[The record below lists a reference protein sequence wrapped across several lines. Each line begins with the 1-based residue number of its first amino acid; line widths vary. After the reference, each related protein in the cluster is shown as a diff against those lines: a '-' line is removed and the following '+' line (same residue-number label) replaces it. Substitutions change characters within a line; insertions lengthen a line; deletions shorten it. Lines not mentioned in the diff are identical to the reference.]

1 MDRHSSPVDDQADGS
16 RRNPASR
23 HVNRCV
29 SQSAVGGVRGA
40 TPLSGDRYLVITE
53 LFLPTKG
60 GTATWFDE
68 VYRRLGGK
76 EIHIVTADVPDAAQ
90 HDAAHPNV
98 VHRLRLRRHWW
109 MRPESLGMYAKLLA
123 ASLALGLRHR
133 FDAVHAGRVLPEGL
147 VGWLVARLTGRP
159 LVIYSHGEELT
170 TWRQAMKMR
179 AMTWTYRH
187 SDLVIANSEFT
198 RDELLKLGVAPGRV
212 ALVCPGVDVDR
223 FRPGLPCDDL
233 KATIGLADGEKL
245 IVSVGRL
252 SRRKGFDQV
261 IRSLPLLLERG
272 LAVRYAVIGIGED
285 RDYLRALASELGM
298 SDRVH
303 FLGHVAP
310 EDLPRWYNA
319 ADVAAM
325 PNREI
330 DGDTEGF
337 GMVFTEAAACAKPTV
352 AGLAGG
358 TGAAVID
365 GVTGLRVDGAS
376 TEAVAEALGRLLGD
390 PVLSRELG
398 EQGHRRA
405 LRDFSWQRVADK
417 TRQLAESFRGH

>member
-1 MDRHSSPVDDQADGS
+1 MRHSGE
-16 RRNPASR
+16 
-23 HVNRCV
+23 
-29 SQSAVGGVRGA
+29 G
-40 TPLSGDRYLVITE
+40 YLVITE

-60 GTATWFDE
+60 GTAVWFDE

-76 EIHIVTADVPDAAQ
+76 DIHIVTADVPGGAD
-90 HDAAHPNV
+90 HDRMHPNT
-98 VHRLRLRRHWW
+98 VHRLKLRRHWW
-109 MRPESLGMYAKLLA
+109 LRPESLGMYAKFLA
-123 ASLALGLRHR
+123 VSFALALRHR
-133 FDAVHAGRVLPEGL
+133 IDAVHAGRVLPEGL

-159 LVIYSHGEELT
+159 LVVYSHGEELT

-179 AMTWTYRH
+179 AMVWTYRH
-187 SDLVIANSEFT
+187 ADLVVANSEFT
-198 RDELLKLGVAPGRV
+198 RDELVKLGVAPGKI
-212 ALVCPGVDVDR
+212 ALLYPGVDVDH

-233 KATIGLADGEKL
+233 KASLGLAEGEKL

-261 IRSLPLLLERG
+261 IRSLPLLLQRG

-285 RDYLRALASELGM
+285 LAYLQALARELEVSE
-298 SDRVH
+298 RVH

-310 EDLPRWYNA
+310 GDLPRWYNA
-319 ADVAAM
+319 ADVVTM

-337 GMVFTEAAACAKPTV
+337 GMVFMEAAACAKPTV

-365 GVTGLRVDGAS
+365 EVTGLRVEGAS
-376 TEAVAEALGRLLGD
+376 TEAIADALVRVLGD
-390 PVLSRELG
+390 STLARRLG
-398 EQGHRRA
+398 EQGYARA
-405 LRDFSWQRVADK
+405 LREFSWQQVAGR
-417 TRQLAESFRGH
+417 TRQLSAALLAG